1 MKIAL
6 FSQDMSSGA
15 FCTVFAGLAHALAAH
30 GVDAI
35 DLLTVK
41 GDMAAPD
48 YPFPPVARPVR
59 LPGGGSAR
67 ALWPLRRYLEQAQPD
82 VLIAGPI
89 IPNLAAVVAMLA
101 ARRWRGRLVLS
112 HHHPIRLAR
121 GQSWKNSVPLVRLLY
136 RFAQGSFAVSPA
148 VRAEVIAVAGLDPA
162 RVAVIPNVLPP
173 VPPLPAGC
181 PHPWLAPERTGGP
194 VLVTVGR
201 LEPVK
206 NLPLLL
212 EAFAEVADAL
222 DARLLIIGSGSQEA
236 ALRQRIEHLGL
247 GRRAALLGY
256 VPSPRPYLCA
266 AAAFVL
272 ASEEE
277 GFGQVLSEAMREG
290 LPVIS
295 TDAAGGGV
303 RFVLDEGR
311 AGMLV
316 PRGDRGALALA
327 IRQMAEPAV
336 RARYARLAA
345 ERAQAF
351 TPAEVGATLIRFIA
365 GLPARHGAAHT
376 STLLKR
382 P

>member
-1 MKIAL
+1 MKVAL
-6 FSQDMSSGA
+6 FSQDMSGGA
-15 FCTVFAGLAHALAAH
+15 FSTVFSGLAHALAAN
-30 GVDAI
+30 GVGAI

-41 GDMAAPD
+41 GDMGAPD
-48 YPFPPVARPVR
+48 NPFPPAARSVR

-67 ALWPLRRYLEQAQPD
+67 AVWPLGRYLEQARPD

-101 ARRWRGRLVLS
+101 APRWRGKLVLS

-121 GQSWKNSVPLVRLLY
+121 GQSWKNSVSLVRLLY
-136 RFAQGSFAVSPA
+136 RYAHGSFAVSPA
-148 VRAEVIAVAGLDPA
+148 VRAEVIALARLDPA

-173 VPPLPAGC
+173 APPLPEGC
-181 PHPWLAPERTGGP
+181 PHPWLAPDRRGGP

-212 EAFAEVADAL
+212 EAFAELAEGL
-222 DARLLIIGSGSQEA
+222 DARLLIVGSGSQEA
-236 ALRQRIEHLGL
+236 GLRARIERLGL
-247 GRRAALLGY
+247 GERAALLGY
-256 VPSPRPYLCA
+256 VPSPRPYLRA
-266 AAAFVL
+266 ADMFVL
-272 ASEEE
+272 ASDEE
-277 GFGQVLSEAMREG
+277 GFGQVLSEAMSEG

-295 TDAAGGGV
+295 TDAEGGGV
-303 RFVLDEGR
+303 RFVLDDGR

-316 PRGDRGALALA
+316 PRGDRAALAAA

-336 RARYARLAA
+336 RARYARLAL

-351 TPAEVGATLIRFIA
+351 TPGRVGATLVRFVTE
-365 GLPARHGAAHT
+365 LPQRRG
-376 STLLKR
+376 R
-382 P
+382 GR